1 MNAPDLEAWCRNVA
15 AEKINM
21 AMLVPTLLYR
31 LLAMGDGVRE
41 LVQSL
46 QTIYYGAAP
55 MSPSKLLELQALLG
69 NIFIQVYGSTEHAG
83 VALSMSK
90 PDHLYQSD
98 GNEHLSS
105 AGRAA
110 PGVELQ
116 IMDDKGKPA
125 ERGEVGEIWLR
136 SRAICLGYFGDP
148 EQTASEF
155 EDGFWKSGDMGRMD
169 ADGFVYV
176 VDRKKDMIIS
186 GGFNVYATEV
196 EAAIDSH
203 PAVFMSAVVGIPH
216 EDWGEAI
223 HAEVMLK
230 EGESLAADELK
241 DYVKQQLGGYKS
253 PKTVKVV
260 AELPV
265 SVVGK
270 VLRREVREQYWKESD
285 RKVG

>member
-1 MNAPDLEAWCRNVA
+1 MNTPDLEAWCRNVA
-15 AEKINM
+15 AEGINM

-31 LLAMGDGVRE
+31 LLALGDGVQE
-41 LVQSL
+41 CVQSL

-55 MSPSKLLELQALLG
+55 MSPSKLQELQTLLG

-90 PDHLYQSD
+90 PDHLYTSESGQ
-98 GNEHLSS
+98 HLSS

-110 PGVELQ
+110 PGVEVQ
-116 IMDDKGKPA
+116 IMGDDGRPVK
-125 ERGEVGEIWLR
+125 RGEIGEIWLR
-136 SRAICLGYFGDP
+136 SRAICLGYFADP
-148 EQTASEF
+148 EQTAKEF

-169 ADGFVYV
+169 SDGYIYV

-203 PAVFMSAVVGIPH
+203 PAVLMSAVVGIPH
-216 EDWGEAI
+216 EEWGEAI

-230 EGESLAADELK
+230 EGESLAADELISF
-241 DYVKQQLGGYKS
+241 VKEQLGGYKA
-253 PKTVKVV
+253 PKTVTVV
-260 AELPV
+260 DELPV